1 MAWRRIVK
9 EVRPNTGVAFYEA
22 SDSAKAHIQTTY
34 EDTGKSTSF
43 SVTYSGDN
51 LTKTKTRVFNSES
64 SRNEFMADSVIQT
77 IASESNTHS
86 STYNTTKTKV
96 EDAEI

>member
-1 MAWRRIVK
+1 MAWRRIVR
-9 EVRPNTGVAFYEA
+9 EVRPNTDVAFYEI
-22 SDSAKAHIQTTY
+22 SDSVKAHIKTTY

-43 SVTYSGDN
+43 VKTFSSDW
-51 LTKTKTRVFNSES
+51 LTKTKTRIFDSEA
-64 SRNEFMADSVIQT
+64 SRNEFMADTVIQS
-77 IASESNTHS
+77 IISESNTHA